1 MRTLGIYCLNI
12 FNIYHPSVL
21 TIVVTLY
28 ITYLELVIVFLIWG
42 GGTCHALFHNIC
54 TIFTSLRGVAQVF
67 HFSPASLTLV
77 SMNLSNEYSGL
88 ISFRIDWLDLFAVQ
102 GTLKS
107 SPAPQFKCINS
118 SALSLLYGPTLT
130 SVCDYWKNH
139 NFDYTDLTW
148 ELNLRLLC
156 LLHCQAGSLP
166 LVPPGKPQVE
176 LWGGYFSRIPQRFK
190 IFLPLQQTLLGLC
203 PYPLG
208 PFFFFLA
215 VLYSMGC

>member
-12 FNIYHPSVL
+12 FNIYHPAVL
-21 TIVVTLY
+21 TIVITLY

-54 TIFTSLRGVAQVF
+54 TIFTSPRGVAQVF

-107 SPAPQFKCINS
+107 SPPPQFKSINS
-118 SALSLLYGPTLT
+118 SALSLLHSPTLT
-130 SVCDYWKNH
+130 SINDHRKNH
-139 NFDYTDLTW
+139 
-148 ELNLRLLC
+148 
-156 LLHCQAGSLP
+156 SLD
-166 LVPPGKPQVE
+166 
-176 LWGGYFSRIPQRFK
+176 
-190 IFLPLQQTLLGLC
+190 
-203 PYPLG
+203 
-208 PFFFFLA
+208 
-215 VLYSMGC
+215 